1 MHPTEIWNAPQYGLG
16 TLSSTFLGIKCGL
29 KASLQINGKSST
41 NSQTLKRAPPVFL
54 FLCCC
59 NVSPCQSVY
68 FDNVA
73 SARESVYF
81 DTTDAS
87 SLFPVFLFLCCSL
100 LLQSFSL
107 PECLLWH
114 DRCTLT
120 DPQFPRS
127 LLHITLTPRHKIFTY
142 SPRNELLVLIV
153 KMRNCCGKGDWNR
166 ICVCEAGDVFI
177 VPWGLSGALVLAASI
192 QTKTQRGRRN
202 TNLQKPT
209 FKKSTLK
216 TQGRHTKT
224 SLQQNQPSKN
234 QP

>member
-1 MHPTEIWNAPQYGLG
+1 MHPTEIWIAPQYGLG
-16 TLSSTFLGIKCGL
+16 TLSSTFLGIKYGL

-41 NSQTLKRAPPVFL
+41 NSQTLKRAAPVFL

-59 NVSPCQSVY
+59 NLSPCQSVY

-127 LLHITLTPRHKIFTY
+127 LLHITLTSHRAAKYLHIPHEMNCLSWLWKWETVVEKATEIEFASAKPAMFSSFPEAWVVLLYCRLPFRQKH
-142 SPRNELLVLIV
+142 NEV
-153 KMRNCCGKGDWNR
+153 GG
-166 ICVCEAGDVFI
+166 
-177 VPWGLSGALVLAASI
+177 
-192 QTKTQRGRRN
+192 T
-202 TNLQKPT
+202 PT
-209 FKKSTLK
+209 FK
-216 TQGRHTKT
+216 
-224 SLQQNQPSKN
+224 NQPSKN
-234 QP
+234 QL

>member
-1 MHPTEIWNAPQYGLG
+1 MHPTEIWTAPQYGLG
-16 TLSSTFLGIKCGL
+16 TLSSTFLGIKYGL

-68 FDNVA
+68 FVYNVA

-107 PECLLWH
+107 PE
-114 DRCTLT
+114 RVSTLT
-120 DPQFPRS
+120 RQMRFDGSPVPPIAFAYHS
-127 LLHITLTPRHKIFTY
+127 HLTPRHKIFTY

-153 KMRNCCGKGDWNR
+153 EMRNCCGKGD
-166 ICVCEAGDVFI
+166 
-177 VPWGLSGALVLAASI
+177 
-192 QTKTQRGRRN
+192 
-202 TNLQKPT
+202 
-209 FKKSTLK
+209 
-216 TQGRHTKT
+216 
-224 SLQQNQPSKN
+224 
-234 QP
+234 